1 MNRRS
6 IVTLSAITLVGLA
19 VLTSSQHTALAQIAE
34 DHVNMKDR
42 IAIQEQLLYAY
53 AYAWDSKDCVSW
65 ANLFTTDAI
74 IDRGTFVKVEQYPKE
89 EDANLRRLT
98 TGKDAIL
105 QGCIARQKDILGAIK
120 TRHNMANIV
129 FDQLTSTQA
138 KTRTYVV
145 VMWQKP
151 GDLTPSIQTAL
162 TYRDVIVKQDDGRWL
177 FKERH
182 FE

>member
-6 IVTLSAITLVGLA
+6 IFTLSAITAVGLA
-19 VLTSSQHTALAQIAE
+19 MLTSSQHTAFAQIAE
-34 DHVNMKDR
+34 DHGDMKDR
-42 IAIQEQLLYAY
+42 IAIQEKLLYAY
-53 AYAWDSKDCVSW
+53 AYAYDSKDCVSW

-74 IDRGTFVKVEQYPKE
+74 LVDSFNNP
-89 EDANLRRLT
+89 T
-98 TGKDAIL
+98 TGRDGIL
-105 QGCIARQKDILGAIK
+105 QWCIAQQKNVVGAIK
-120 TRHNMANIV
+120 TRHNMTNIV

-145 VMWQKP
+145 NTWQKP
-151 GDLTPSIQTAL
+151 GDLTPSIHGAI